1 MKSNI
6 KDIVTVV
13 WLGDLNQVRMQSHS
27 IDLFITDPITHWVIV
42 QDRSDCDLWTKE
54 LSKFYTRHKLKVI
67 PTLLPDN
74 EYDRP
79 DRDGYRNQMLL
90 KLMGSNLI
98 SNERYLVLDSKN
110 FFIKQQSLNNWPTLD
125 GRPIIRESCYETIW
139 RKNWLDAVSGYL
151 ELDRTEYTYE
161 ILTPFVMTTDISK
174 KCCEY
179 DLSFLFN
186 EMSVLFGYWESEFM
200 FYSLIAKNFFNKLDK
215 ESLIGQPAFEKA
227 DTCEIT
233 LNDFT
238 KETLEEI
245 YTRPGNLTFLHHR
258 DVIKSMT
265 DQQKLTFLE
274 WTTEKGF
281 DRDIVK
287 DPMEK
292 YI

>member
-13 WLGDLNQVRMQSHS
+13 WLGDLNQVRMQAHS

-42 QDRSDCDLWTKE
+42 QDRSDCDLWIKE
-54 LSKFYTRHKLKVI
+54 LSKFYTRHELKVI
-67 PTLLPDN
+67 PTLLPDS

-79 DRDGYRNQMLL
+79 DRHGYRNQMLL
-90 KLMGSNLI
+90 KLMASTLI

-110 FFIKQQSLNNWPTLD
+110 FFIKQQSMNNWPTLD
-125 GRPIIRESCYETIW
+125 GRPIIRELAYETDL
-139 RKNWLDAVSGYL
+139 RKHWLDSVSGYL

-161 ILTPFVMTTDISK
+161 ILTPFVMTSEIAR

-186 EMSVLFGYWESEFM
+186 EMSAPFGYWETEQI
-200 FYSLIAKNFFNKLDK
+200 FYSLIAKNFFNKLNK
-215 ESLIGQPAFEKA
+215 ESLIGQPAFEDA
-227 DTCEIT
+227 DTCAIT

-238 KETLEEI
+238 KEKLDEI
-245 YTRPGNLTFLHHR
+245 YSRPKNLVFYHHR
-258 DVIKSMT
+258 DVIKLMAE
-265 DQQKLTFLE
+265 DQKLTFVK
-274 WTTEKGF
+274 WVAEKRF
-281 DRDIVK
+281 DEDIVK
-287 DPMEK
+287 TSMEQ